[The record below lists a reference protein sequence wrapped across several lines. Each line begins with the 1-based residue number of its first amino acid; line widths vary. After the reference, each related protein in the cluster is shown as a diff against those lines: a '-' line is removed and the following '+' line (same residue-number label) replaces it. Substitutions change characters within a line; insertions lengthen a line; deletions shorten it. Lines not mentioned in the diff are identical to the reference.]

1 MIIPSF
7 QMRKQREITM
17 PATSPAL
24 PRDRALCS
32 ANSHFTDVENE
43 AQRCDVT
50 VLWPQKELAFEP
62 RLA

>member
-1 MIIPSF
+1 MS
-7 QMRKQREITM
+7 
-17 PATSPAL
+17 ATSPAL